1 MARPKKYPD
10 ELIARGVRLALESER
25 PIAHIAADLGMHPE
39 TLRKKV
45 RQAEADSGARP
56 ELTSSSEREELKRLR
71 RENYELRRANEILKS
86 ASVFFC
92 QGARRGPDEVSR
104 YIDGYRGRFGVE
116 PICRTLE
123 VSASAYYQRKT
134 GWRSARAVDDERLL
148 EKIRKVHVDNY
159 EAYGYR
165 RTWKAL
171 GRAGEQVP
179 RCQVQRLMAAHGIR
193 GAKRRGRPWKT
204 TRPDPLA
211 HRRPDLVERDF
222 TASAPNELWVAD
234 LTYLRCWEGVVFFSF
249 VIDVY
254 SRRIVGWQFASH
266 MRTDLVLDALRMAL
280 GRRGP
285 GADVELVHHSDRGSQ
300 YTSIDYTQTLA
311 DHGVLAS
318 VGSVGDAYD
327 NALAESFVDSFKT
340 ELIADRV
347 WRTRSQLELA
357 IVEYVGWFNDARLHE
372 ALGDLPPAE
381 FETLSQSSYGPTIP
395 LMTKAETN

>member
-1 MARPKKYPD
+1 M
-10 ELIARGVRLALESER
+10 
-25 PIAHIAADLGMHPE
+25 
-39 TLRKKV
+39 
-45 RQAEADSGARP
+45 
-56 ELTSSSEREELKRLR
+56 
-71 RENYELRRANEILKS
+71 
-86 ASVFFC
+86 
-92 QGARRGPDEVSR
+92 SR
-104 YIDGYRGRFGVE
+104 YIDEHRGRFGVE
-116 PICRTLE
+116 PICSVLG

-134 GWRSARAVDDERLL
+134 GLRSERAVEDERLL
-148 EKIRKVHVDNY
+148 EKIRKVHVENY

-171 GRAGEQVP
+171 LRAGEQIP
-179 RCQVQRLMAAHGIR
+179 RCQVQRLMAEHGIR

-204 TRPDPLA
+204 TKPDPLA

-222 TASAPNELWVAD
+222 TAQGPNELWVAD

-254 SRRIVGWQFASH
+254 SRRIVGWQFAGH

-280 GRRGP
+280 ARRGP

-381 FETLSQSSYGPTIP
+381 FETLSHSSYGPTIP
-395 LMTKAETN
+395 LMTEAGTN